1 MFKMSQSLVTG
12 AKEKLAANFTLFLGC
27 FLAGLSTGPLLSWDS
42 GVSEG
47 GQGGAGT
54 QEELESEVN
63 FLLFTGSVFSSWF
76 KIIISVNTEKQTF
89 SSKTCKYWFLV
100 SLSSFHKKYI
110 EKITPQISHPCHHLH
125 TSCVANIICHS

>member
-1 MFKMSQSLVTG
+1 MSQSLVTG

-54 QEELESEVN
+54 ASETQEELESEVS

-76 KIIISVNTEKQTF
+76 KIKTSVNTEKETDLVLRPARSIGFQ
-89 SSKTCKYWFLV
+89 FL
-100 SLSSFHKKYI
+100 
-110 EKITPQISHPCHHLH
+110 SHIF
-125 TSCVANIICHS
+125 TKNI